1 MWSALS
7 RISAREAKRRS
18 SYRCMIDAY
27 GLASVLV
34 AILALFMVMPTQHQD
49 LRGGV
54 DLFAAQHSAP
64 VPNALREDAIAVE
77 IVRDGQ
83 VYLQNRQVRAA
94 DLPAAIRNAELH
106 GSEHAVYLS
115 VDERARYGDVKP
127 VIDELRAAGISKVVI
142 LTNRVAPPPRMNR
155 AE

>member
-7 RISAREAKRRS
+7 RISIREAKRRS
-18 SYRCMIDAY
+18 NYRCVIDIY

-34 AILALFMVMPTQHQD
+34 AILALFMIIPTPHSD
-49 LRGGV
+49 SHEGV
-54 DLFAAQHSAP
+54 DLFAPQHSAP

-77 IVRDGQ
+77 IVRDGY

-115 VDERARYGDVKP
+115 VDQRARYGDVKP
-127 VIDELRAAGISKVVI
+127 VIDEIRAAGISKVVI
-142 LTNRVAPPPRMNR
+142 LANRVAPPRMNR